1 MNSLSNTVVQERS
14 SSWQQGNRLR
24 ILVLAPFCDPNM
36 VSVPFVT
43 YCHAAALGKIH
54 DVTLV
59 VGSPSEGNVRG
70 ANGPFRTIEVVRMPR
85 LERIYDWFLRKVFK
99 YNFDNQKLTAF
110 SYPFSL
116 AFEWSA
122 WRQLKG
128 RIHRGEF
135 DVVLRVLPMSAV
147 VPSPFAYLLRK
158 GPIPFVI
165 GPINGGLPWP
175 SGFSQL
181 EHQKEWI
188 SGLRSLYRYMPFARS
203 TYRDAAAII
212 AASSQTCAEFATY
225 RDKVFF
231 IPENGVSQS
240 LCADAAGNPK
250 RDDRL
255 NLIFVGGLVPRKACD
270 LAIRAAAPLLK
281 AGLARFSVFGGGPE
295 QARLEE
301 LVRSLEI
308 SDSVSFSNG
317 WVSHAE
323 VLEHLR
329 SADVLV
335 FPSLRDFGGG
345 VVFEALALGAVPLV
359 VDFGG
364 PGDIVHPDV
373 GYKVALTSENDIVAQ
388 MQTILTELA
397 HNGELLDR
405 LRRKGKIYARETL
418 TWDAKA
424 QAVTRILNWTLQRG
438 PKPDFQPPK
447 ILAREFGSSS
457 QKQCQTT
464 A

>member
-1 MNSLSNTVVQERS
+1 
-14 SSWQQGNRLR
+14 
-24 ILVLAPFCDPNM
+24 
-36 VSVPFVT
+36 
-43 YCHAAALGKIH
+43 
-54 DVTLV
+54 
-59 VGSPSEGNVRG
+59 
-70 ANGPFRTIEVVRMPR
+70 MPH
-85 LERIYDWFLRKVFK
+85 LERIYDWVLRKIFK
-99 YNFDNQKLTAF
+99 YNFDNQKLTVF
-110 SYPFSL
+110 GYPFSL
-116 AFEWSA
+116 AFEWNA
-122 WRQLKG
+122 WRQLKS
-128 RIHRGEF
+128 RIQTGEF

-203 TYRDAAAII
+203 TYRNAAAII
-212 AASSQTCAEFATY
+212 AASSQTCSEFAVY

-240 LCADAAGNPK
+240 LCSDDAENPGGG
-250 RDDRL
+250 DQL
-255 NLIFVGGLVPRKACD
+255 HLIFVGGLVPRKACD
-270 LAIRAAAPLLK
+270 LALRAAAPLLK
-281 AGLARFSVFGGGPE
+281 SGLARFRILGDGPE
-295 QARLEE
+295 RGRLEE
-301 LVRSLEI
+301 LVQSLGI
-308 SDSVSFSNG
+308 ADSVSFSSG
-317 WVSHAE
+317 WVEHAE
-323 VLEHLR
+323 VLKHLR
-329 SADVLV
+329 SSDILV

-373 GYKVALTSENDIVAQ
+373 GYKVALTNESDIVAQ
-388 MQTILTELA
+388 MERVLTEVA
-397 HNGELLDR
+397 HNRKLLQR
-405 LRRKGKIYARETL
+405 LRRQGKTYARETL

-424 QAVTRILNWTLQRG
+424 RAVTRILNWTLQRG

-447 ILAREFGSSS
+447 VLATEFGSSS